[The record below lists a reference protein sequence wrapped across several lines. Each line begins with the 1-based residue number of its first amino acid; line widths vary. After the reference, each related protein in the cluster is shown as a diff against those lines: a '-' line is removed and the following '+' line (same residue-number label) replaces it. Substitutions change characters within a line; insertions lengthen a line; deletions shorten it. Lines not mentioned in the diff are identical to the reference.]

1 MVKKLEK
8 FLDML
13 GAIMIAVLFATIIIQ
28 VAARVIFSIPS
39 TWTVEVGRA
48 LFLAVVFLLTP
59 VVLLNNSLMMIN
71 SLHDMTKGKG
81 RFVLD
86 LINDLFVDFILVT
99 LALGSYE
106 RTVETWA
113 IEIPTV
119 EWMKSGYL
127 YLVMLIGTVLMLGF
141 SLYNTASRIRK
152 GL

>member
-28 VAARVIFSIPS
+28 VAARVVFSIPS
-39 TWTVEVGRA
+39 TWTVEVGREIVEILRA
-48 LFLAVVFLLTP
+48 A
-59 VVLLNNSLMMIN
+59 S
-71 SLHDMTKGKG
+71 KGKG
-81 RFVLD
+81 RFFFD
-86 LINDLFVDFILVT
+86 LLHDLFVDFILVT

-127 YLVMLIGTVLMLGF
+127 YLVMLIGTLLMRGF

>member
-1 MVKKLEK
+1 
-8 FLDML
+8 
-13 GAIMIAVLFATIIIQ
+13 
-28 VAARVIFSIPS
+28 
-39 TWTVEVGRA
+39 
-48 LFLAVVFLLTP
+48 
-59 VVLLNNSLMMIN
+59 
-71 SLHDMTKGKG
+71 MTKGKG
-81 RFVLD
+81 RFFLD

-99 LALGSYE
+99 LALGSFE

-127 YLVMLIGTVLMLGF
+127 YLVMLIGTLLMLGF